1 MKPLQL
7 LSALVPAFALIACAT
22 PQATQQAAPQA
33 ALPVAAQQSG
43 QSLAD
48 LVAQVDIPYQTF
60 TLPNGLTTLV
70 HTDRKAPIVGVT
82 VYYRVGSKHEPRGR
96 TGFAHLFEHIMFT
109 GSENVE
115 NFDIPLEGAG
125 STPTNGSTWYDRTN
139 YVETVPTS
147 ALDLA
152 LMMEA
157 DRMGYLLGAVSQ
169 ERLDRQRGV
178 VQNEKRQGDNEAG
191 ALSEYLVS
199 DRLLPIGHPYRHS
212 TIGSMA
218 DLSAAS
224 LEDVRSWFSDN
235 YAPNNVVIALAG
247 DIDLAT
253 ARAAVERWF
262 GDIPRGPDVPTV
274 AAGPV
279 TLAAPIDE
287 EITDAVSQVQVS
299 RYWTGPGLTD
309 PDTVPLQVGMHIL
322 GGLSTSRLDNA
333 MVYGP
338 ELATRVTASAQAHEQ
353 LSFLSAGFY
362 LSPEADRAAA
372 QALFDAEIARL
383 IADGPT
389 QAEVNRAATQIIAG
403 QIGALEAVGG
413 FGGKGM
419 VLAEGLLYTGNPAHY
434 RAELQRIATLT
445 PADIQAAMQRWL
457 TRPAYTLA
465 TVPGDRTLD
474 GGVMGGWGD
483 EAINA
488 PPAPDAGGGITA
500 ARTGPARPLP
510 AVGEVP
516 ALDFP
521 TAQRAVL
528 ANGVAVTL
536 VQRES
541 VPMVTLALNINAGS
555 VVDSA
560 GEAGRHELM
569 MDMLTEGTATRSAQE
584 ILTAQEE
591 LGANLAASAGV
602 DSSQIVLSSLTSNL
616 PQSLDLLADVVL
628 RPAFRNDD
636 FSRVQAQRLAQIAE
650 EQTSPGALGGRAM
663 GRVLFGDQNPYA
675 LASTVGVDD
684 AVARLTAAD
693 MVAEHAEWVRPDLA
707 SMTVVGDIT
716 MERLLPLLNNAF
728 ASWAPRNSPAPV
740 RNLHAPVPPARPR
753 LVVIDRPDSPQS
765 VLLLGRLLPLRG
777 TDQGTEAL
785 ELANEVIGSG
795 FLSRLNNDL
804 RETRGWTYGVRS
816 AIGSRLGQR
825 SFVVSTS
832 VQADRTADSIRV
844 VLDQL
849 AAFPTS
855 RPVDPVELQRVTD
868 GNVRGLPNRFETNGQ
883 VLGALLTNELFGRP
897 DDYQERLPAI
907 YRAIDAAAIDAA
919 ARQYLGPDN
928 LAIVV
933 VGDRAVID
941 AQLATLGM
949 TAEYWAA
956 EDM

>member
-1 MKPLQL
+1 MKPHQL
-7 LSALVPAFALIACAT
+7 LIALLPAFALAACAT
-22 PQATQQAAPQA
+22 PQVATQS
-33 ALPVAAQQSG
+33 ALPVAVTAAEPAG
-43 QSLAD
+43 QSLSD
-48 LVAQVDIPYQTF
+48 LVAQVDIPYSQF

-70 HTDRKAPIVGVT
+70 HTDRKAPIVGIT
-82 VYYRVGSKHEPRGR
+82 VYYRVGSRHEPRGR

-139 YVETVPTS
+139 YVETVPS
-147 ALDLA
+147 NALDLA

-199 DRLLPIGHPYRHS
+199 DRMLPIGHPYRHA
-212 TIGSMA
+212 TIGSIA

-224 LEDVRSWFSDN
+224 LEDVRSWFRDN
-235 YAPNNVVIALAG
+235 YGPNNVVIALAG
-247 DIDLAT
+247 DIDEAT

-262 GDIPRGPDVPTV
+262 GDIPRGADVPQLQ
-274 AAGPV
+274 AGPV
-279 TLAAPIDE
+279 TLAAPITE

-299 RYWTGPGLTD
+299 RNWTGPGLND
-309 PDTVPLQVGMHIL
+309 PDAVPLLVGMHIL

-333 MVYGP
+333 MVYGE
-338 ELATRVTASAQAHEQ
+338 ELATRVTASAQLFEQ
-353 LSFLSAGFY
+353 MSLLSAEFY
-362 LSPEADRAAA
+362 LTPDADRAAA
-372 QALFDAEIARL
+372 QALFDGEIARL
-383 IADGPT
+383 VDQGPT
-389 QAEVNRAATQIIAG
+389 QAEVQRAATQIIAG
-403 QIGALEAVGG
+403 QVGALEAVGG

-419 VLAEGLLYTGNPAHY
+419 VLAEGLLYSGDPAHY
-434 RAELQRIATLT
+434 RADLQRIAALT
-445 PADIQAAMQRWL
+445 PAQVQAAMQRWL
-457 TRPAYTLA
+457 SRPAYTLA

-474 GGVMGGWGD
+474 GAEMGGWGD
-483 EAINA
+483 EEINP

-500 ARTGPARPLP
+500 ARTGPARALP
-510 AVGEVP
+510 AVGPVP

-521 TAQRAVL
+521 TAQRATL

-541 VPMVTLALNINAGS
+541 VPLVTIALNINAGS
-555 VVDSA
+555 VVDSPA
-560 GEAGRHELM
+560 QAGRHELM
-569 MDMLTEGTATRSAQE
+569 MDMLTEGTATRSA
-584 ILTAQEE
+584 IDIRTVQEE
-591 LGANLAASAGV
+591 LGANLAAAAGV
-602 DSSQIVLSSLTSNL
+602 DNSQVVLSSLTTNL
-616 PQSLDLLADVVL
+616 AQSLDLMADVVL
-628 RPAFRNDD
+628 RPAFRPED
-636 FSRVQAQRLAQIAE
+636 FNRVQAQRLAQIAE

-663 GRVLFGDQNPYA
+663 GRVLFGEQNPYA
-675 LASTVGVDD
+675 LASTVGIDD

-693 MVAEHAEWVRPDLA
+693 MVAEHATWIRPDLA
-707 SMTVVGDIT
+707 SITVVGDIT
-716 MERLLPLLNNAF
+716 MDQLLPQLNAAF
-728 ASWAPRNSPAPV
+728 ASWAPRNSAAPV
-740 RNLHAPVPPARPR
+740 RNLDAPVPPARPR

-765 VLLLGRLLPLRG
+765 VVMLGRLLPLRG

-816 AIGSRLGQR
+816 SIGARLGHR

-849 AAFPTS
+849 AAFPS
-855 RPVDPVELQRVTD
+855 ARPVDLVELQRVTD
-868 GNVRGLPNRFETNGQ
+868 GNIRGLPNRFETNGQ
-883 VLGALLTNELFGRP
+883 VLGALLTNELYGRP
-897 DDYQERLPAI
+897 DDYQERLPEI

>member
-7 LSALVPAFALIACAT
+7 FSALIPAFALVACAT
-22 PQATQQAAPQA
+22 PQAAPQA
-33 ALPVAAQQSG
+33 AMPVAATEAGQPG

-48 LVAQVDIPYQTF
+48 LVAQVDIPYEQF

-70 HTDRKAPIVGVT
+70 HPDRKAPIVGVT

-125 STPTNGSTWYDRTN
+125 STPTNGSTWFDRTN

-191 ALSEYLVS
+191 ALAEYRVN
-199 DRLLPIGHPYRHS
+199 DVLLPVGHPYRHS

-224 LEDVRSWFSDN
+224 LEDVRDWFRDN
-235 YAPNNVVIALAG
+235 YGPNNVVLVLAG
-247 DIDLAT
+247 DIDVAT
-253 ARAAVERWF
+253 ARASVERWF
-262 GDIPRGPDVPTV
+262 GDIPRGADVPRID
-274 AAGPV
+274 ASPV
-279 TLAAPIDE
+279 TLAAPVSE
-287 EITDAVSQVQVS
+287 EMTDAVSQLQVS
-299 RYWTGPGLTD
+299 RHWTGPGLND
-309 PDTVPLQVGMHIL
+309 PDMIPLQVGLHIL

-333 MVYGP
+333 MVSGQDV
-338 ELATRVTASAQAHEQ
+338 ATRVMASAQAHEQ
-353 LSFLSAGFY
+353 LSFLSAEFY
-362 LSPEADRAAA
+362 LAPDADRAAA
-372 QALFDAEIARL
+372 QALFDAEIARM
-383 IADGPT
+383 IGEGPT
-389 QAEVNRAATQIIAG
+389 EAEVNRAATQLIAG

-413 FGGKGM
+413 FGGKGE
-419 VLAEGLLYTGNPAHY
+419 VLAEGLLYSGDPAFY
-434 RAELQRIATLT
+434 RTQLQRVATVT
-445 PADIQAAMQRWL
+445 PAQIQAAMQRWL
-457 TRPAYTLA
+457 SRPAYTLA
-465 TVPGDRTLD
+465 IVPGERELD
-474 GGVMGGWGD
+474 GAVMGGWGD
-483 EAINA
+483 EAINP
-488 PPAPDAGGGITA
+488 PPAPDLGGGITA

-521 TAQRAVL
+521 AAERATL

-536 VQRES
+536 VRRDA
-541 VPMVTLALNINAGS
+541 VPTVTIALTVNAGS
-555 VVDSA
+555 VVDNPA
-560 GEAGRHELM
+560 EAGRHELM
-569 MDMLTEGTATRSAQE
+569 MNMLTEGTATRGALD
-584 ILTAQEE
+584 ILAAQEE
-591 LGANLAASAGV
+591 LGASLSTSAGI
-602 DSSQIVLSSLTSNL
+602 DSSQVMLSSLTSNL
-616 PQSLDLLADVVL
+616 PQSLDLMADVVL
-628 RPAFRNDD
+628 HPAFREED
-636 FSRVQAQRLAQIAE
+636 FGRVQAQRMAEIAE

-663 GRVLFGDQNPYA
+663 GRALFGDQNPYA
-675 LASTVGVDD
+675 LASTIGVDD
-684 AVARLTAAD
+684 AVASLTAAD
-693 MVAEHAEWVRPDLA
+693 MVAEHAEWIRPDLA
-707 SMTVVGDIT
+707 TITVVGDIT
-716 MERLLPLLNNAF
+716 MERLLPLLSNAF
-728 ASWAPRNSPAPV
+728 GNWAPRNSAPPM
-740 RNLHAPVPPARPR
+740 RNLDAPVPPARTR

-765 VLLLGRLLPLRG
+765 VIMLGRLLPLRG
-777 TDQGTEAL
+777 TDRGTEAL
-785 ELANEVIGSG
+785 ELANEVIGNG

-816 AIGSRLGQR
+816 TVGNRVGRR

-832 VQADRTADSIRV
+832 VQADRTGDSIRV

-849 AAFPTS
+849 AAFPAV
-855 RPVDPVELQRVTD
+855 RPVDLVELQRVTD
-868 GNVRGLPNRFETNGQ
+868 GNIRGLPNRFETNGQ
-883 VLGALLTNELFGRP
+883 VLGALLANDLFDRP
-897 DDYQERLPAI
+897 DDYQEQLPTI
-907 YRAIDAAAIDAA
+907 YRAIDASQIDAA
-919 ARQYLGPDN
+919 ARQYLHADD

-933 VGDRAVID
+933 VGDRSVID
-941 AQLATLGM
+941 QQLSALGL